1 MTAFKK
7 RIGNDFFRQIILRER
22 NSRREIQGLKIKER
36 EIKVEIDTEHWERNL
51 LRKFDDV
58 KRRGDKIGRG

>member
-7 RIGNDFFRQIILRER
+7 RIGNDFFRQKILRER

-58 KRRGDKIGRG
+58 KRRGNEIGRG